1 MATKREKQLAIL
13 LLKERIERQTGKK
26 VVLKEKTE
34 NTILTLDLSAKL
46 FCKEVLKLGSKE
58 NIFDEYMKK
67 HNIPA
72 EELSTFMQKVVENIQ
87 KNYIM

>member
-1 MATKREKQLAIL
+1 MVTKREKQLAIL